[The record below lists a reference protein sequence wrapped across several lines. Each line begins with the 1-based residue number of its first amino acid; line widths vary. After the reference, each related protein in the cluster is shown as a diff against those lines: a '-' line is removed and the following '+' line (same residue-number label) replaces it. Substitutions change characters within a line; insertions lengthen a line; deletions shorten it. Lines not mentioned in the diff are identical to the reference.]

1 MNGMKLKYSRPAT
14 NWSQGLPIGNGRMG
28 AVIQGGIQSERWN
41 LTEVTYWSGRPEEI
55 SGSAQSKAE
64 LDRMRDAFF
73 AGDYRLGEQLAQQ
86 SLQPAKSNF
95 GTNLSLCDLTLRF
108 DSQGERFARELD
120 LEEAIV
126 HHSYQADGRRHKR
139 EVFASHADG
148 IVASRIWS
156 EQPGEV
162 SFVLGLQGRTTD
174 FSVTATV
181 EDGCGTIGFAG
192 QATENMHSDG
202 SCGVFSRG
210 AVKVVAQGGTVGEEA
225 GTVIVNN
232 ADEAFIYFA
241 VATDYGQSGEDWT
254 MESGKRLEHAISKGY
269 EKIRE
274 DHIADYRKLYARVSL
289 ELGDSGGRSELA
301 IDERIRLLM
310 DKPELEQGGDPQL
323 FALFYQYGRYLT
335 IAGSREDSPLPMNLQ
350 GIWNDGEAN
359 RMQWSCDYHLDVNTQ
374 MNYFPTES
382 GNLAECHVPLMT
394 FVARLADAGRAAA
407 DGFYGCEGW
416 VAHVFTNAWGFAS
429 PGWETSWGLNVT
441 GGLWIATHLRE
452 HYEFG
457 LDERFLRETAYPVLK
472 EAAAFFLDYLTV
484 HPQYGWL
491 VTGPSNSPENSFYLG
506 SDPTVTHQL
515 SMGATMDQMLVRDL
529 FEFCLSSAE
538 TLDADHAFQEK
549 LRHSIALLPPLRIGA
564 KGQLQEWLED
574 YGEAQPDHRH
584 LSHLFGLYPGNQI
597 TPSGTPELCE
607 AARTTLNNRMGR
619 ADLEDVEFTLAM
631 IAASFARLR
640 DGANAHKQL
649 KYLIGRLC
657 FDNLFTYSKAGIAGA
672 ETNIFVADGNFGGT
686 AAIAEILLQSHAGQI
701 DVLPA
706 LPEQW
711 STGKVEGL
719 RAKGNVEVDI
729 AWENGSLTETS
740 LRAFT
745 SGTLEVI
752 VRYGNLTV
760 HLDLEQGHTYK
771 LDGRLRLL

>member
-14 NWSQGLPIGNGRMG
+14 DWSQGLPIGNGRLG
-28 AVIQGGIQSERWN
+28 AVIQGGMESEIWN

-55 SGSAQSKAE
+55 KGSSKAKAD
-64 LDRMRDAFF
+64 LDRMRESFF
-73 AGDYRLGEQLAQQ
+73 AGDYRQGEQLAQQ
-86 SLQPAKSNF
+86 VLQPAKKNF

-108 DSQGERFARELD
+108 GMRGDRFGRELD

-126 HHSYQADGRRHKR
+126 HHSFQVNGKRHTR
-139 EVFASHADG
+139 EIFASHADG
-148 IVASRIWS
+148 IVASRLWS
-156 EQPGEV
+156 EQPGGV
-162 SFVLGLQGRTTD
+162 SFVLGLQGRTPD
-174 FSVTATV
+174 FTAKASVA
-181 EDGCGTIGFAG
+181 DGSGSIRFEG
-192 QATENMHSDG
+192 QATESMHSDG

-210 AVKVVAQGGTVGEEA
+210 SVEVVAKGGVVANEA
-225 GTVIVNN
+225 GTLIVSN
-232 ADEAFIYFA
+232 ADEVYIYFA
-241 VATDYGQSGEDWT
+241 VGTDYGKSGEDWKQ
-254 MESGKRLEHAISKGY
+254 EGGRQLEQAIAKGY
-269 EKIRE
+269 ARIRE

-289 ELGDSGGRSELA
+289 ELGDTGRADLA
-301 IDERIRLLM
+301 IDERIRRLV
-310 DKPELEQGGDPQL
+310 DEQGEDPQL
-323 FALFYQYGRYLT
+323 FALFYQYGRYLM
-335 IAGSREDSPLPMNLQ
+335 IAGTREDSPLPMNLQ

-374 MNYFPTES
+374 MNYFPTET

-394 FVARLADAGRAAA
+394 FVERLAVAGRAAA
-407 DGFYGCEGW
+407 SEFYGCEGW

-452 HYEFG
+452 HYEFS
-457 LDERFLRETAYPVLK
+457 LDRVFLRETAYPVMK
-472 EAAAFFLDYLTV
+472 EAASFFLDYMTI

-491 VTGPSNSPENSFYLG
+491 VTGPSNSPENSFYPG
-506 SDPTVTHQL
+506 NDQTESHQL

-538 TLDADHAFQEK
+538 TLDTDHTLQEK
-549 LRHSIALLPPLRIGA
+549 LRHSISLLPPLRIGA

-597 TPSGTPELCE
+597 TPAGTPELSA
-607 AARTTLNNRMGR
+607 AARTTLDNRMGR

-649 KYLIGRLC
+649 TYLLGRLC

-686 AAIAEILLQSHAGQI
+686 AAIAEMLLQSHAGEI
-701 DVLPA
+701 DLLPA
-706 LPEQW
+706 LPAQW
-711 STGKVEGL
+711 NEGKVTGL
-719 RAKGNVEVDI
+719 RAKGNAEVDI
-729 AWENGSLTETS
+729 AWENGSLTEAS
-740 LRAFT
+740 IIAFT
-745 SGTLEVI
+745 AGRTT

-760 HLDLEQGHTYK
+760 HVELEP
-771 LDGRLRLL
+771 GRIYGFDDQLRLI